1 MPRFIFHTLLI
12 LAGAAFVACS
22 APEPRA
28 QNPEG
33 RPTPVKLTV
42 AHVEPFNASYRASGT
57 VRGRT
62 TAVLT
67 SKAVGYVRSVAVR
80 AGDRVRADQVLAT
93 LEAND
98 SSASVR
104 RANAGFEQSL
114 EARAEAENAVSA
126 AEAALRIAKS
136 THDRVAALHASGGI
150 AQQEFDEA
158 EARLQTATA
167 QAEMAR
173 ARLRMSGSR
182 ISQAKAEIGEAQAA
196 LDYSRIVA
204 PFAGLVI
211 ERRIEPGIL
220 ASPGMPLI
228 TLEQEGR
235 VLVEVAVE
243 ESRSS
248 TIKLRDPANVE
259 IAVLDEPVVGHVA
272 EIVPSV
278 DVASRAFLVK
288 IELPPEVHDLK
299 AGMFARVSFRIGQKK
314 TLVVPASAIT
324 RRGALEQLV
333 VAEGDRLRLRMVT
346 VGETQGSWIEVL
358 SGLAAGERVV
368 VSPGPATSDGAR
380 FTELP

>member
-1 MPRFIFHTLLI
+1 MFRSISTLLV
-12 LAGAAFVACS
+12 LATTALLGCS
-22 APEPRA
+22 APEPPA
-28 QNPEG
+28 QSPDG
-33 RPTPVKLTV
+33 PPVPVKLAT
-42 AHVEPFNASYRASGT
+42 AHEESLDALYRASGT

-67 SKAVGYVRSVAVR
+67 SKTVGYVRSVAVR
-80 AGDRVRADQVLAT
+80 AGDRVQAGQVLAM

-136 THDRVAALHASGGI
+136 THDRVAALHASGAV

-158 EARLQTATA
+158 EARLQGATA
-167 QAEMAR
+167 QADMAR

-204 PFAGLVI
+204 PFAGQVI
-211 ERRIEPGIL
+211 ERRVEPGNL
-220 ASPGMPLI
+220 AAPGMPLLV
-228 TLEQEGR
+228 LEQQGR
-235 VLVEVAVE
+235 VLVETAVE

-248 TIKLRDPANVE
+248 SVTLGDTVSVE
-259 IAVLDEPVVGHVA
+259 IEALGKPVLGRIG
-272 EIVPSV
+272 EIVPTV
-278 DVASRAFLVK
+278 DVPSRAFLVK
-288 IELPPEVHDLK
+288 VDLPAEVVGLRP
-299 AGMFARVSFRIGQKK
+299 GMFARVSFRVGQRT
-314 TLVVPASAIT
+314 TLVVPGSAIT
-324 RRGALEQLV
+324 HSGALDRLFAVE
-333 VAEGDRLRLRMVT
+333 ADRLRLRMVT
-346 VGETQGSWIEVL
+346 LGERQGAWTEVL
-358 SGLAAGERVV
+358 SGITAGERVV
-368 VSPGPATSDGAR
+368 ASPGPTVIDGSR